1 MSDDPENTEIRFL
14 KSQIAALEQL
24 LETYEKTALEQAGK
38 LYEEILEHRE
48 VGETLKDREQFLQAL
63 MDSIPVPV
71 FYKDK
76 DGKYIGCNKAFEGFL
91 GMQKGEIIGKT
102 VYEVA
107 PKELADRYY
116 EADAALFRG
125 MGNQVYESRVKHS
138 NGSVRDVIFHKAVFF
153 GRNGKLAGLIGV
165 ILDITDRKRME
176 DSLKSSE
183 ANLAN
188 AQRIA
193 HLGSWERD
201 IATNRLYWSDETYR
215 ILGLTPQSG
224 DFTYEAYLNFVHPDD
239 REFVKKSVL
248 DALSRKKPY
257 SSDYRIVL
265 RDGSQRFVHSEAEVV
280 FDHAGNPI
288 KMHGTIQDITERKQI
303 EEILRRR
310 TDFEKTVAA
319 ISKRFVTLS
328 DFDTAVSASLA
339 DAGRLCKAGR
349 VCLFQFRDNDKITVN
364 THEWCDMG
372 VTAEIQHLQNIP
384 STAFP
389 WLMANLKTRD
399 VIHIDDVSQMTSEA
413 SSEKAELER
422 KSVKST
428 LIIPLLIKKILV
440 GFIGFS
446 NIKTTSQWSGEDIA
460 MLQIVA
466 EIIGNAIERK
476 QSEELIKNMAYH
488 DSLTQLPNRNL
499 FQTHLQM
506 AMAHT
511 RRNKTV
517 VAVMLLDI
525 DDFKTIN
532 DSLGHQTGDLL
543 LKVVAGR
550 LIKCVREGDTVA
562 RMGGDEFMII
572 LPDLVQ
578 PQDAALVAQKIL
590 AILDQPFQ
598 IEKYEFHTTVSIG
611 ISLFPLNANDQESL
625 IKQADIAMYL
635 SKKKGKNTYHFY
647 SPDIVYT

>member
-38 LYEEILEHRE
+38 LYEEILEQRE

-165 ILDITDRKRME
+165 ILDITDRKRVE
-176 DSLKSSE
+176 ESLRKSE
-183 ANLAN
+183 ARLTN

-193 HLGSWERD
+193 HIGSWERD
-201 IATNRLYWSDETYR
+201 IVTDNLHWSDETYR
-215 ILGLTPQSG
+215 ILGLTPQSIG
-224 DFTYEAYLNFVHPDD
+224 FTYEAYLNFVHPDD

-265 RDGSQRFVHSEAEVV
+265 RDGSERFVHSEAEVV
-280 FDHAGNPI
+280 FDHAGNPT

-328 DFDTAVSASLA
+328 DFDAAVSASLA
-339 DAGRLCKAGR
+339 DAGRLCKTGR
-349 VCLFQFRDNDKITVN
+349 AYLFQLRDNGAIIDN
-364 THEWCDMG
+364 THEWCDEG
-372 VTAEIQHLQNIP
+372 VAPEKQNLQNLP
-384 STAFP
+384 SSMFP
-389 WLMANLKTRD
+389 WWMKKLNAND
-399 VIHIDDVSQMTSEA
+399 VIHITDVSAMPPEA
-413 SSEKAELER
+413 SDEKDILEKQGIKSLLAIPVYAE
-422 KSVKST
+422 KT
-428 LIIPLLIKKILV
+428 LM
-440 GFIGFS
+440 GFIGFD
-446 NIKTTSQWSGEDIA
+446 NVKTTGSWSANDTA
-460 MLQIVA
+460 MLHIVA
-466 EIIGNAIERK
+466 EIMGNALCRK
-476 QSEELIKNMAYH
+476 QAEDLIKNMAYH
-488 DSLTQLPNRNL
+488 DALTQS
-499 FQTHLQM
+499 
-506 AMAHT
+506 AKGG
-511 RRNKTV
+511 RRER
-517 VAVMLLDI
+517 
-525 DDFKTIN
+525 
-532 DSLGHQTGDLL
+532 
-543 LKVVAGR
+543 GR
-550 LIKCVREGDTVA
+550 GRGGEG
-562 RMGGDEFMII
+562 GG
-572 LPDLVQ
+572 
-578 PQDAALVAQKIL
+578 
-590 AILDQPFQ
+590 
-598 IEKYEFHTTVSIG
+598 
-611 ISLFPLNANDQESL
+611 
-625 IKQADIAMYL
+625 
-635 SKKKGKNTYHFY
+635 
-647 SPDIVYT
+647 

>member
-1 MSDDPENTEIRFL
+1 MSTTEIQYL

-24 LETYEKTALEQAGK
+24 LETYEKTVLEQAGK
-38 LYEEILEHRE
+38 LYEEISGHEKVE
-48 VGETLKDREQFLQAL
+48 ETLKDREQFLQIL
-63 MDSIPVPV
+63 MDSIPVPI
-71 FYKDK
+71 FFKDK
-76 DGKYIGCNKAFEGFL
+76 HGKYIGCNRAFEDFL
-91 GMQKGEIIGKT
+91 GMQKGAIIGKT

-107 PKELADRYY
+107 PKELADRYH
-116 EADAALFRG
+116 EADTALFRS
-125 MGNQVYESRVKHS
+125 MDNQVYESRVKHS

-153 GRNGKLAGLIGV
+153 DRKGELAGLIGV

-193 HLGSWERD
+193 HIGSWERD
-201 IATNRLYWSDETYR
+201 IATNNLHWSDETYR
-215 ILGLTPQSG
+215 ILGLTPQSIG
-224 DFTYEAYLNFVHPDD
+224 FTYEAYLNFVHPDD

-248 DALSRKKPY
+248 DALSRKKSY

-265 RDGSQRFVHSEAEVV
+265 RDGSQRFVHSEAEVI

-288 KMHGTIQDITERKQI
+288 KMHGTIQDITERKRT
-303 EEILRRR
+303 EEILRHR
-310 TDFEKTVAA
+310 TDLEKTVAA

-328 DFDTAVSASLA
+328 DFDAAVSASLA

-349 VCLFQFRDNDKITVN
+349 AYLFQLRDNGTIIDN
-364 THEWCDMG
+364 THEWCDEG
-372 VTAEIQHLQNIP
+372 VTPEKQNLQNLP
-384 STAFP
+384 STTFP
-389 WLMANLKTRD
+389 WWMAKLNANE
-399 VIHIDDVSQMTSEA
+399 VIHITDVSMLPAEA
-413 SSEKAELER
+413 SAEKDILEKQGIKSLLAIPVYAE
-422 KSVKST
+422 KT
-428 LIIPLLIKKILV
+428 LM
-440 GFIGFS
+440 GFIGFD
-446 NIKTTSQWSGEDIA
+446 NVKTTGSWSADDTA
-460 MLQIVA
+460 MLHIAA
-466 EIIGNAIERK
+466 EIMGNALGRK
-476 QSEELIKNMAYH
+476 QAEDLIKNMAYY
-488 DSLTQLPNRNL
+488 DALTQLPNRNL
-499 FQTHLQM
+499 FQNHLQM

-511 RRNKTV
+511 RRNKTA
-517 VAVMLLDI
+517 VAIMILDI

-532 DSLGHQTGDLL
+532 DSSGHQTGDLL

-572 LPDLVQ
+572 LPGLVQ

-590 AILDQPFQ
+590 AVLDQPLQ
-598 IEKYEFHTTVSIG
+598 IEKYEFRTTVSIG
-611 ISLFPLNANDQESL
+611 ISLFPLNANDPESL

-647 SPDIVYT
+647 KPDIVYT